1 MSVFSAAGKQL
12 KGGYMLRNLSELRRY
27 VIEARDGEIGRCHDF
42 LFDDRYWAIRY
53 MVADTRKWLP
63 GRKVLIS
70 PISLESPDWQGK
82 RFPVKL
88 TREQVKGSPPLEED
102 QPVSR
107 QYEGRFFDYY
117 NWPYYWIGPYPW
129 GTHVAPLEL
138 YAEKL
143 KQGARDEV
151 MEHHDSH
158 LRSMKEVKGY
168 HIQAIDGEIGHVEDF
183 LADEKAW
190 TIRYLVVDT
199 RNWLPGRKV
208 LIASDWL
215 DSVSWSHRTVSV
227 VLNREQIKDS
237 PEYNPSVAVE
247 RSYERLVYNYY
258 GIPPYWHKKIE
269 EDMASK

>member
-1 MSVFSAAGKQL
+1 
-12 KGGYMLRNLSELRRY
+12 MLRNLSELRRY

-42 LFDDRYWAIRY
+42 LFDDRHWTIRY

-88 TREQVKGSPPLEED
+88 TREQVKESPPLEED

-107 QYEGRFFDYY
+107 QYEGHYFDYY
-117 NWPYYWIGPYPW
+117 NWPYYWIGNYPW
-129 GTHVAPLEL
+129 GTHVEPLEL

-143 KQGARDEV
+143 KQRA
-151 MEHHDSH
+151 HDKVAQLHESH

-168 HIQAIDGEIGHVEDF
+168 HIEATDGEIGHVEDF
-183 LADEKAW
+183 LADEQAW

-215 DSVSWSHRTVSV
+215 YNVSWPDQKVYVDLKRSQV
-227 VLNREQIKDS
+227 KDS
-237 PEYNPSVAVE
+237 PEYDPSAPVD
-247 RSYERLVYNYY
+247 RGYESLVYNYY
-258 GIPPYWHKKIE
+258 GIPPYWQKKIE
-269 EDMASK
+269 EEVVSK